1 MPVLTS
7 DLTLVQ
13 RKAVETVDRNVCVSA
28 GAGTGKTRVLVE
40 RFIYLVEHEWARPHE
55 ILAVTFTEK
64 AAQEMKR
71 RIAARLRESGL
82 EDARREL
89 ENAYIGTIHSFCA
102 RVLRE
107 HPIEAGIDPDFR
119 VLEEDEAHLLRELA
133 FDELIE
139 ARFQEPE
146 MFNLLHV
153 YGEKT
158 LRSGVSSV
166 ARKVHTSG
174 LTLNVILSEAKRG
187 QVLLRPVPFL
197 ELEPLKKLKGKE
209 NDCAEMETLLSKP
222 VSGWREIEA
231 IKTAAKKFQRRGDEQ
246 KAFRDALDEWLG
258 FRIESLSSEIKTA
271 FFNFAVDFKTRY
283 AARKRK
289 HSGLDF
295 DDLER
300 EAVSLLS
307 GSEPA
312 QIAIRSLYQKHF
324 KFIMVDEF
332 QDTSPIQNQLIDL
345 VQSAGTLFIV
355 GDWKQSIYGFRG
367 ADASLFL
374 KKEEEFSSSG
384 KESYVAL
391 AENFRSRPELIDC
404 VNPFFEKLWAEEKK
418 TFGPLIPARNVI
430 ARSEIPRNDGVV
442 EFLTVERPEGE
453 TVQEARIKEA
463 RALAGR
469 IEELQATGAYEYR
482 DFAMLFRAADDI
494 FFYEYELRNLG
505 IPYYVVSGR
514 GF

>member
-1 MPVLTS
+1 MEKHITMPVLTS

-107 HPIEAGIDPDFR
+107 HPIEAGVDPDFR

-139 ARFQEPE
+139 ARFQEPGI
-146 MFNLLHV
+146 FNLLHV
-153 YGEKT
+153 YGEQT

-174 LTLNVILSEAKRG
+174 LTLDVILSPSPAVILSEAKNLAGSRVNSAKDLRDSSVFDLRMTSE
-187 QVLLRPVPFL
+187 VLKTLV
-197 ELEPLKKLKGKE
+197 PLKRIKGKE
-209 NDCAEMETLLSKP
+209 NDCAEIEALLSKP

-231 IKTAAKKFQRRGDEQ
+231 VKTAAKKFQRRGDDQ

-258 FRIESLSSEIKTA
+258 FR
-271 FFNFAVDFKTRY
+271 
-283 AARKRK
+283 
-289 HSGLDF
+289 
-295 DDLER
+295 
-300 EAVSLLS
+300 
-307 GSEPA
+307 
-312 QIAIRSLYQKHF
+312 
-324 KFIMVDEF
+324 
-332 QDTSPIQNQLIDL
+332 
-345 VQSAGTLFIV
+345 
-355 GDWKQSIYGFRG
+355 
-367 ADASLFL
+367 
-374 KKEEEFSSSG
+374 
-384 KESYVAL
+384 
-391 AENFRSRPELIDC
+391 
-404 VNPFFEKLWAEEKK
+404 
-418 TFGPLIPARNVI
+418 
-430 ARSEIPRNDGVV
+430 
-442 EFLTVERPEGE
+442 
-453 TVQEARIKEA
+453 
-463 RALAGR
+463 
-469 IEELQATGAYEYR
+469 
-482 DFAMLFRAADDI
+482 
-494 FFYEYELRNLG
+494 
-505 IPYYVVSGR
+505 
-514 GF
+514 